1 MFKTEEKVKEEGE
14 EEGERES
21 RKDGRGR
28 RDDEEGVG
36 GENEK
41 TLCLVL

>member
-1 MFKTEEKVKEEGE
+1 MKEEGE

-41 TLCLVL
+41 TLWEPFSIFHLN